1 MLLDDFLY
9 RLAGP
14 RNPAGNLTWPL
25 DALAEGEPKRIA
37 LAVLALHF
45 VPIDGSAIDTWGRAG
60 FEPRYCKPN
69 VLNHLRHLH
78 RRCITRAASRNL
90 CVGAQVNAAAQEC
103 PGCDDDR
110 ACTETPAVTRLDSGD
125 PGATFIEAQICDHAL
140 RQLEKRKLFEEIA
153 DRASIERAVALGARS
168 PNSGTLRAIQH
179 PELDPGAIG
188 IAAHQTAHRIDFAH
202 DGTLRNAADRGIAG
216 HLTNRVQH
224 RREEKRSGT
233 QPRCHRCCF
242 STGVTTTDDDYVIV
256 GHGRNY

>member
-1 MLLDDFLY
+1 MPLDDFLY

-25 DALAEGEPKRIA
+25 DALVEGEPKRIA
-37 LAVLALHF
+37 LAILALHF

-60 FEPRYCKPN
+60 FEPRYCKSN
-69 VLNHLRHLH
+69 VLNRLRHLH

-90 CVGAQVNAAAQEC
+90 CVGAQVNAAAQER

-125 PGATFIEAQICDHAL
+125 PGAAFIEAQICDHAL
-140 RQLEKRKLFEEIA
+140 RQLEQRKLFEEIA

-168 PNSGTLRAIQH
+168 PNSGTLGAIQH
-179 PELDPGAIG
+179 PELDRGAIG
-188 IAAHQTAHRIDFAH
+188 SAAHQTAHRVDFAD

-216 HLTNRVQH
+216 HLTNCLEVGSEQQRA
-224 RREEKRSGT
+224 SG
-233 QPRCHRCCF
+233 QPR
-242 STGVTTTDDDYVIV
+242 
-256 GHGRNY
+256 